1 MKKIATFSGEIVGW
15 MGKNYIV
22 KNAIRNYNEGYIELY
37 SENSKLISKRD
48 EIRTYSKVAVGE
60 NYILFQENDPDN
72 IYVLNPKELNAETFV
87 VEGDFY
93 LDYKQ
98 YAGNYI
104 VIEEGNDSE
113 YFYFDMSSLILV
125 PSGFK
130 IINIFNY
137 TYSGY
142 GIRYYKSCIYCYSL
156 NTKELVWKINTH
168 EMQYDR
174 GGRHMAYST
183 PDNDVPDRCYFWDGL
198 LITVFESHTAGI
210 ELSSG
215 RIVWEDNLGS
225 CSLRDFL
232 DNGVLYVNRFGLFY
246 QLDAATGKLL
256 YERSIYVNDEELK
269 YDFITRMVYNDK
281 FIYFSMTRRRTL
293 VTLRKDTFEVVSE
306 EPLPYSGEGVL
317 YENSTTY
324 LVGNKLFLTFRNDPP
339 QPLYETLVCEV

>member
-1 MKKIATFSGEIVGW
+1 MRKVKTISGKVVGW
-15 MGKNYIV
+15 VDGCSIV
-22 KNAIRNYNEGYIELY
+22 KNIVQNYNEGFLELY
-37 SENSKLISKRD
+37 SPNLDLLYRRD
-48 EIRTYSKVAVGE
+48 ELKRYVVVEVNGE
-60 NYILFQENDPDN
+60 YIFHQDDYFGDIYILNGNTLQDYTILEGRFQVENRGRYEN
-72 IYVLNPKELNAETFV
+72 HLMIFKEDDDEKYY
-87 VEGDFY
+87 Y
-93 LDYKQ
+93 LDQ
-98 YAGNYI
+98 ETLTI
-104 VIEEGNDSE
+104 R
-113 YFYFDMSSLILV
+113 
-125 PSGFK
+125 PTGFA
-130 IINIFNY
+130 IINKFNY
-137 TYSGY
+137 TYSGC
-142 GIRYYKSCIYCYSL
+142 GIRYYNSCIYCYNL

-168 EMQYDR
+168 DMQYDR

-256 YERSIYVNDEELK
+256 HERSIYVNDEELK
-269 YDFITRMVYNDK
+269 YDFTTSMVYNDK

-293 VTLRKDTFEVVSE
+293 ITLRKDTFEVVSE